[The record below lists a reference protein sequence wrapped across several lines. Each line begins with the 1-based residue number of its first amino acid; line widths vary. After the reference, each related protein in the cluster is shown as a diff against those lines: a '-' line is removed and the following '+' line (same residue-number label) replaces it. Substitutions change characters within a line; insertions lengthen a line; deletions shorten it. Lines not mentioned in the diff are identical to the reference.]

1 MPRLSLRLLHG
12 WASDFES
19 KTMIN
24 RLLPGLLLACAL
36 SLPAFA
42 ADPHTLTMTG
52 HGEIKAVPD
61 VATITAGVNTSA
73 PTAAAA
79 LSTNS
84 TRINQLFGALK
95 KLGISDRD
103 IQTSGFSV
111 FPQYTNGDNNN
122 PRHLTGYQVNNDVNV
137 RLDDVTRT
145 GAVLDTLVG
154 AGANQM
160 NGIGFNIA
168 NPAPFLEKARI
179 QAIADARARAQ
190 TYAQAAGVTLG
201 PIVSVSEGGG
211 EAPPRPMFRMA
222 VMAAPTPVA
231 PGEQSVTADVTVVW
245 EIH

>member
-1 MPRLSLRLLHG
+1 M
-12 WASDFES
+12 
-19 KTMIN
+19 KN
-24 RLLPGLLLACAL
+24 RLLPGLLSSLLLASTL

-42 ADPHTLTMTG
+42 ADPHTMTITG

-61 VATITAGVNTSA
+61 VATITAGINTNA

-79 LSTNS
+79 LSANS
-84 TRINQLFGALK
+84 ARMNQVFGALR
-95 KLGISDRD
+95 KLGIADRD
-103 IQTSGFSV
+103 IRTAGFSV
-111 FPQYTNGDNNN
+111 SPQYTNGDNNN
-122 PRHLTGYQVNNDVNV
+122 PRHLTGYQVNNEVNV

-160 NGIGFNIA
+160 NGIGFDIA
-168 NPAPFLEKARI
+168 NSAPVLEKARI

-201 PIVSVSEGGG
+201 PIVSITEGGG
-211 EAPPRPMFRMA
+211 EAPPRPMFRVMA
-222 VMAAPTPVA
+222 MAAPTPVA

>member
-1 MPRLSLRLLHG
+1 MKKH
-12 WASDFES
+12 
-19 KTMIN
+19 
-24 RLLPGLLLACAL
+24 LLPGLLLACTL

-61 VATITAGVNTSA
+61 VATITAGVNTNA

-79 LSTNS
+79 LSANS
-84 TRINQLFGALK
+84 ARMNQVFAALK
-95 KLGISDRD
+95 KLGVPDRD
-103 IQTSGFSV
+103 IRTAGFSV
-111 FPQYTNGDNNN
+111 SPQYTNGDNNTT
-122 PRHLTGYQVNNDVNV
+122 RRLTGYQVDNEVNV

-160 NGIGFNIA
+160 NGIGFDIA
-168 NPAPFLEKARI
+168 NPAPVLEKARI
-179 QAIADARARAQ
+179 QAVADARARAQ
-190 TYAQAAGVTLG
+190 TYAQAVGVTLG
-201 PIVSVSEGGG
+201 PIISITEGNS
-211 EAPPRPMFRMA
+211 EAPPRPMFRVMA
-222 VMAAPTPVA
+222 MAAPTPVA